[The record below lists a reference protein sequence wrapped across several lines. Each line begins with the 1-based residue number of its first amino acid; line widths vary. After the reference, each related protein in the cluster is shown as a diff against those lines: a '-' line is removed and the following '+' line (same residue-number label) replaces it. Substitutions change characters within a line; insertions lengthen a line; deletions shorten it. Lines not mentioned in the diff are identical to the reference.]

1 MNAEERA
8 VANHRLHLAGTLC
21 REAGLEARR
30 KSEEVEAIFA
40 SNPHYRFVEKGHVPS
55 ENMYAAMG
63 QTEAGRYLVAF
74 FIHKLDGRALII
86 SAREMDAAEKKR
98 YGRK

>member
-1 MNAEERA
+1 
-8 VANHRLHLAGTLC
+8 
-21 REAGLEARR
+21 
-30 KSEEVEAIFA
+30 
-40 SNPHYRFVEKGHVPS
+40 
-55 ENMYAAMG
+55 MYAAMG

-86 SAREMDAAEKKR
+86 SARAMDAAEKKR